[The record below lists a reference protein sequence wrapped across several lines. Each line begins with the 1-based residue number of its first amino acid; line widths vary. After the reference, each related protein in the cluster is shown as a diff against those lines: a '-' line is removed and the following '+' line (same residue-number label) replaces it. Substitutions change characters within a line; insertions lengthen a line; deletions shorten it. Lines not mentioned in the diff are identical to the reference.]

1 MDEYFTLES
10 MGTFAGMVVVL
21 TVIVQFLKPLI
32 DKIVCMPTRYVVW
45 IIAIMLSTAYT
56 AITGSFSWSSMLL
69 LLLNS
74 IVLTMAAMGTYEVTF
89 KKLETK

>member
-21 TVIVQFLKPLI
+21 TVIVQFLKPLL
-32 DKIVCMPTRYVVW
+32 DKIVKIPTRYVVW
-45 IIAIMLSTAYT
+45 IIAIAISTAYE
-56 AITGSFSWSSMLL
+56 AIAGSFTGESILL

-74 IVLTMAAMGTYEVTF
+74 VVLTMASMGTYEVTF
-89 KKLETK
+89 AKIENN

>member
-45 IIAIMLSTAYT
+45 IIAIIISAVYQ
-56 AITGSFSWSSMLL
+56 AIAGPFTWAAIFLL
-69 LLLNS
+69 ILNS

-89 KKLETK
+89 KKIETK